1 MSEEQPEKW
10 AVGLTDEFTYQI
22 NVRST
27 QAELERQQKRAE
39 QAEASLE
46 KYREALSDARRLR
59 IGKLAGQVRKR
70 GNKAGEQ
77 SSKSVQGSQ
86 PSSPGKSPTP
96 SEIVDA
102 RTEALN
108 SRLRVVLSEYG
119 IDVAHDQRLS
129 ESIADLAALLD
140 AQPKDKPLAWL
151 TYVAVMSRYPKHED
165 ILRFATEVQVSR
177 APMALAQLLRLNSEL
192 APSWTLAAELEL
204 VRDVVVDASLTAKR
218 TFHTGIQ
225 RVVRETVPRW
235 AKKHP
240 VELVVWGT
248 AGTFRPP
255 SRAEEWRVLEFEPR
269 QTNVPGG
276 DEKVVPTKI
285 RVPWKTIVIAPEP
298 TSPIDRSEAL
308 ACLAEWS
315 GSDLTTVFYDFVMY
329 LFPEAFKDQSRLG
342 LSDFITA
349 MRASKRVSAISNTIG
364 DDVRHYA
371 ETIGN
376 AGMPIPEVRAQ
387 VLPVEAVKI
396 PSAELAANTPR
407 IAGVPGLPVVLS
419 VGSIEPRKNH
429 LMTLRAAERLWQ
441 EGVQFQ
447 LVLIGWGSWRAD
459 AVMAEF
465 ERLQSKGRPVR
476 MIRRADEALLWS
488 AFEVAAFT
496 VYISLAE
503 GYGLPAAESIAVG
516 TPVVL
521 SDIGSMAEI
530 GAGGGAVLV
539 NPRDLD
545 EVADAMRTLLTN
557 PDELAALAEQARSHP
572 QSTWD
577 DYAEQTWK
585 WLVDGE
591 G

>member
-39 QAEASLE
+39 RAEKSLK
-46 KYREALSDARRLR
+46 KYRDALSDARHLR

-70 GNKAGEQ
+70 GGKGAAKETSPKGVTSANQ
-77 SSKSVQGSQ
+77 QL
-86 PSSPGKSPTP
+86 SPGQ
-96 SEIVDA
+96 IVDLRA
-102 RTEALN
+102 KALN
-108 SRLRVVLSEYG
+108 GRLRVVLAEYG
-119 IDVAHDQRLS
+119 SETSSEAPLS
-129 ESIADLAALLD
+129 QSIEMLATLLD
-140 AQPKDKPLAWL
+140 AHPKEKPLAWL
-151 TYVAVMSRYPKHED
+151 TYIAVMAKYPMSED
-165 ILRFATEVQVSR
+165 ILRFSTEVQVSG

-192 APSWTLAAELEL
+192 KNSWTLTADLEL
-204 VRDVVVDASLTAKR
+204 VRDVAVDASLTAKR

-235 AKKHP
+235 AAKHP
-240 VELVVWGT
+240 VALLAWSPNG
-248 AGTFRPP
+248 AFRPP

-276 DEKVVPTKI
+276 EEKAAPTKI

-298 TSPIDRSEAL
+298 TSPIERSEAL

-376 AGMPIPEVRAQ
+376 AGMPIPKVRGQ

-396 PSAELAANTPR
+396 PPAELAANTPR

-521 SDIGSMAEI
+521 SNIGSMAEI

-545 EVADAMRTLLTN
+545 EVADAMRTLLLD
-557 PDELAALAEQARSHP
+557 PDELAALAEQARLHP

>member
-1 MSEEQPEKW
+1 MSEEQPAKW

-22 NVRST
+22 NVGAT
-27 QAELERQQKRAE
+27 AAELERQKKRAD
-39 QAEASLE
+39 QAEKSLK
-46 KYREALSDARRLR
+46 KYRDAVGDARRLR
-59 IGKLAGQVRKR
+59 IGKLARQVRNR
-70 GNKAGEQ
+70 GGKDAGKKANPNGVTRDSHQ
-77 SSKSVQGSQ
+77 LSPSQ
-86 PSSPGKSPTP
+86 
-96 SEIVDA
+96 IVDLRA
-102 RTEALN
+102 SALN
-108 SRLRVVLSEYG
+108 SRVRVVLAEYG
-119 IDVAHDQRLS
+119 GATSSEVPLS
-129 ESIADLAALLD
+129 RSIELLATLLD
-140 AQPKDKPLAWL
+140 AHPKEKPLAWL
-151 TYVAVMSRYPKHED
+151 TYIAVMAKYPMNED
-165 ILRFATEVQVSR
+165 ILRFSTEVQVSG
-177 APMALAQLLRLNSEL
+177 AAMALAQLLRLNSEL
-192 APSWTLAAELEL
+192 KTSWTLTAELEL
-204 VRDVVVDASLTAKR
+204 VTDVVVDASLTAKR

-235 AKKHP
+235 AAKHP
-240 VELVVWGT
+240 VALISWSPN
-248 AGTFRPP
+248 GTFRPP

-269 QTNVPGG
+269 QTNVPGS
-276 DEKVVPTKI
+276 DEKVVPTKV
-285 RVPWKTIVIAPEP
+285 RVPWKTVVIAPEP
-298 TSPIDRSEAL
+298 TSPIERSEAL

-349 MRASKRVSAISNTIG
+349 MRASKRVSAISNTIC

-396 PSAELAANTPR
+396 APAELAANTPR

-441 EGVQFQ
+441 EGVAFQ

-459 AVMAEF
+459 AVMEEF

-521 SDIGSMAEI
+521 SNIGSMAEI
-530 GAGGGAVLV
+530 GAGGGAVMV

-557 PDELAALAEQARSHP
+557 PDELAALTEQARLHP

-577 DYAEQTWK
+577 DYADQTWQ
-585 WLVDGE
+585 WLVHGE